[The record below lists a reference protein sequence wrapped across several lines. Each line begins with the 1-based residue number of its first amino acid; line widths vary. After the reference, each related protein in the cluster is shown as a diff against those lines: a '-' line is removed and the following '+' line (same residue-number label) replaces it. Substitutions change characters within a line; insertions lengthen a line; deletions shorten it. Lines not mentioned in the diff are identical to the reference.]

1 MLKNNKLITN
11 NKYMFSSIK
20 AFLIIDNFS
29 QKQILKNEYRK
40 LQYCCGGFCNNYPEN
55 FKLLGKYPIF
65 INFKPEEPSNI
76 LWENIEVSESIYI
89 YIFFC

>member
-40 LQYCCGGFCNNYPEN
+40 L
-55 FKLLGKYPIF
+55 
-65 INFKPEEPSNI
+65 
-76 LWENIEVSESIYI
+76 
-89 YIFFC
+89 